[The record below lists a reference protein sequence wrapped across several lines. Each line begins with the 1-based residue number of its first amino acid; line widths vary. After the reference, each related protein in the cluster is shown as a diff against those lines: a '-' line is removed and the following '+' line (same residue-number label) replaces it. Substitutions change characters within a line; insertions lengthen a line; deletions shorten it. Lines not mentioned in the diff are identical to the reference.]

1 MLTITQKSLPRRHL
15 AALIALFVALS
26 GPASAQSIT
35 AIPQAGNNIFKNL
48 GHGLQFATICHDG
61 GAVKIAFQ
69 NLGSD
74 DATLN
79 WWYGMHPYKAQPTG
93 SNPGLLNASGVGVN
107 AYGLVVRAGYEQ
119 DFWFIGVQI
128 EGQFIFA
135 NNEGNTTV
143 SLHAFDGTT
152 FCEVRGTA
160 LFAPNQ
166 SGLKVPRDVFA
177 WPNSLITK
185 D

>member
-35 AIPQAGNNIFKNL
+35 AITANPQAGNNIFKNL
-48 GHGLQFATICHDG
+48 GHGLQVATICHDG

-119 DFWFIGVQI
+119 DFWFISVQI
-128 EGQFIFA
+128 GGHRFICAEPIGFESPARCIRLAEQFD
-135 NNEGNTTV
+135 
-143 SLHAFDGTT
+143 H
-152 FCEVRGTA
+152 
-160 LFAPNQ
+160 
-166 SGLKVPRDVFA
+166 
-177 WPNSLITK
+177 
-185 D
+185 

>member
-160 LFAPNQ
+160 VFAPNQ
-166 SGLKVPRDVFA
+166 TGLKVPPEVFA
-177 WPNSLITK
+177 RPNSLITK